1 MTDDASREPPLP
13 FRPNKMHRNP
23 AVRKGHKG
31 FLPGMSGNPKGRPK
45 GSRNKSTMFRERID
59 SADEDDILRQCV
71 TMAKWGDRTAMK
83 ICMDRLFPRRRS
95 APVEFDLP
103 DIETEA
109 NVVQAVDAILLAVS
123 TGQLTPDEARM
134 IVQFV
139 MIKRELLLGGDP
151 GG

>member
-13 FRPNKMHRNP
+13 FRPNKVHRNP

-31 FLPGMSGNPKGRPK
+31 FLPGKSGNPKGRPK
-45 GSRNKSTMFRERID
+45 GSRNKSTLFRERID
-59 SADEDDILRQCV
+59 SADEDDIIRQCV

-103 DIETEA
+103 DIETTA
-109 NVVQAVDAILLAVS
+109 DVVQAVDAILAAVS
-123 TGQLTPDEARM
+123 TGQLTPDEARTVM
-134 IVQFV
+134 QFV
-139 MIKRELLLGGDP
+139 MIKGDLCPSFDTP
-151 GG
+151 G